1 MCSTVPNPKA
11 FPLLKTASGVGSQP
25 LVFISVTVTDTLAKT
40 NLEDT
45 GFIWLTIPGYITEGS
60 HVGGIEI
67 MNNATCLLAGRLM
80 LSYLSSFYAVCDS
93 RSQCDATHAYSLSF
107 LLN

>member
-1 MCSTVPNPKA
+1 M
-11 FPLLKTASGVGSQP
+11 
-25 LVFISVTVTDTLAKT
+25 FISVTVTDTLAKT

-80 LSYLSSFYAVCDS
+80 LSYLSDTVKTTCLGNAASHSGLVSY
-93 RSQCDATHAYSLSF
+93 
-107 LLN
+107 